1 MCVLCVC
8 CCVLPSSAVRAANS
22 CPSPSPAVPK
32 KQGHNPHV
40 CVCVPCLCVRNCVSM
55 CGMCMSV
62 CVRMRELM
70 CCMQVLG

>member
-40 CVCVPCLCVRNCVSM
+40 CVCVCTLFARA
-55 CGMCMSV
+55 
-62 CVRMRELM
+62 
-70 CCMQVLG
+70 